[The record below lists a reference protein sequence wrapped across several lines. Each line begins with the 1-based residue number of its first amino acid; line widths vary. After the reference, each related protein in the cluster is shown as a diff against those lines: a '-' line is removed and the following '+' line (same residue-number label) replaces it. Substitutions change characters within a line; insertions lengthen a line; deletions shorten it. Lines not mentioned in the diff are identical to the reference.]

1 MEDKQKNQPNPTE
14 NETVNPPAEAA
25 VADDDFEALLAEY
38 EHQQPKGGE
47 MRTGR
52 VIAVSRDY
60 VTVDIGFKSEGNIP
74 MDEFIDPKTRE
85 ASVKPG
91 DVIDVILEDFEDDN
105 GMIVLSKEKADKQKV
120 WDKLEGVLEGDG
132 IIEGM
137 ILDRVKGGLSVYVD
151 GIKAFLPGSQVDL
164 RPVRNLEK
172 LIGQTYKF
180 QIIKLNPRRGN
191 LVLSRRALLEKERS
205 NLRAKTVEGLQEGA
219 IVTGTVKNITNY
231 GAFIDLG
238 GIDGLLHITDM
249 SWGRLSHPSQM
260 LQIAEDIQVK
270 VLKYDQD
277 QERVSLGIK
286 QLTEDPWKEIA
297 EKYPI
302 GNKVTGKVVSLAEYG
317 AFIELEDGVEGLIH
331 VSEMSWTRR
340 IKHPSKLLNVGDEV
354 EVVVLDI
361 DSENRRI
368 SLGLKQAQP
377 NPWDQLAEKYPPG
390 TVLRGKVR
398 NITDFGLFVG
408 IEEGIDGLVHV
419 SDISWTEK
427 IKHPGEKYKKGEEV
441 EAVVL
446 AVDPA
451 QERFSLGIKQL
462 KPDPWSEIAN
472 KYYSGKII
480 VGKVTKCT
488 DFGVFV
494 QLEED
499 IEGLVHISE
508 LSTERVEDPRKIVEE
523 GQEVKA
529 EVLSVDPQERRLA
542 LSIRAVL
549 ENEDKMRMADYIGS
563 GNAAGG
569 EAATEQKATTSL
581 GALIKAQL
589 GMEEEKPEAAA
600 EEAAAEEAAA
610 EEAPAKEAPAEEA
623 PAEEVSA
630 KEAPAEEAPAEEVST
645 KEAPAEEAPA
655 EEAAAEEE
663 PKDE

>member
-14 NETVNPPAEAA
+14 NETVNPSAEAA
-25 VADDDFEALLAEY
+25 VSDDDFEALLAEY

-85 ASVKPG
+85 ATVQSG

-120 WDKLEGVLEGDG
+120 WDKLEGVLDGDG

-219 IVTGTVKNITNY
+219 TVTGTVKNITNY

-270 VLKYDQD
+270 VLKYDQE

-286 QLTEDPWKEIA
+286 QLTEDPWKEIGD
-297 EKYPI
+297 KYPM

-427 IKHPGEKYKKGEEV
+427 IKHPGEKYKKSEEV

-549 ENEDKMRMADYIGS
+549 ENEDKMRMAEYIGQ
-563 GNAAGG
+563 GNAAGA
-569 EAATEQKATTSL
+569 EAPVEKKATTSL

-589 GMEEEKPEAAA
+589 GMEEKG
-600 EEAAAEEAAA
+600 EEAAAE
-610 EEAPAKEAPAEEA
+610 
-623 PAEEVSA
+623 
-630 KEAPAEEAPAEEVST
+630 
-645 KEAPAEEAPA
+645 EAPAEEAPA
-655 EEAAAEEE
+655 EEAPAEEAPAE
-663 PKDE
+663 EDKPEGE